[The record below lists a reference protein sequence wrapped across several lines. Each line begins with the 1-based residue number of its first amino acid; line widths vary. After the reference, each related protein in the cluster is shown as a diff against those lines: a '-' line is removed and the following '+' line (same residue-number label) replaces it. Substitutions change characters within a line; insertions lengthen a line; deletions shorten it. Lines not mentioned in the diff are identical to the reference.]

1 VSALPR
7 IPPQRKLPSSNARAS
22 LGPLDRLGGLLPF
35 AAFYFLVEI
44 VLRAAL
50 FARSAG
56 ELSSSLSLDV
66 RVFAIGFV
74 FDAVVLLHLLLPAA
88 MYRLLAS
95 DRWLQRPA
103 HRVLAATFTAL
114 GAFAVLF
121 DATAEWLFWEEFESR
136 FNFIAV
142 DYLVYTREVI
152 ANIVESYPV
161 FPLLVAIG
169 VAAGA
174 VAWGMQ
180 RSRSPAPQQH
190 APLWA
195 RLVAATAGVAA
206 SLLAFLWI
214 GPPSAKLSAER
225 LANELAM
232 NGMYSFCSAFRANA
246 IDYEQFYQTR
256 ESGELFA
263 HARALLAEP
272 GASFRDA
279 GASDLARII
288 RPKSAEQRP
297 NVILVAVESLSADY
311 LGTFGGGKQLTPN
324 LDRLARESLFF
335 TRIYATG
342 NRTVRGIE
350 ALTLSL
356 PPTPGSS
363 IVKRPDHQNLFSV
376 GFLFR
381 ERGYATHFLY
391 GGYGYFDNMNAFFGS
406 NGFDVMDRASLTS
419 GDVTFANAWG
429 VADED
434 LFRRVLRQA
443 DADFAVGRR
452 FFSFALTT
460 SNHRPFTYPAY
471 RIDIPSGAGRDGGVK
486 YTDWAIGQF
495 LREAHSHPW
504 FRDTV
509 FVIVADHCSG
519 TSGRIDLEL
528 SRYHIP
534 LFVYAPGRVAA
545 ARVDTLASQMDVAP
559 TLLAL
564 LGWSYTS
571 KFYGRD
577 ILAMRPEEGRALPAT
592 YERLGFWRG
601 GTLVTLG
608 PNREIGWVQPEADGK
623 SRVVPRPANGD
634 ELLSDAIAFYET
646 ASARHRLGLD
656 RWERRS
662 ASTARTTLNR

>member
-1 VSALPR
+1 MSPLPR
-7 IPPQRKLPSSNARAS
+7 IRPHRGPLSAPARA
-22 LGPLDRLGGLLPF
+22 LLDRLAGLLPF
-35 AAFYFLVEI
+35 ATFYFLVELA
-44 VLRAAL
+44 LRAAL

-56 ELSSSLSLDV
+56 EFSSSLGLDM
-66 RVFAIGFV
+66 RVFATGFV
-74 FDAVVLLHLLLPAA
+74 FDAVVLVHLLLPAA
-88 MYRLLAS
+88 LYRLLVS
-95 DRWLQRPA
+95 DRWLQRPV
-103 HRVLAATFTAL
+103 HRVLAAAFTAL
-114 GAFAVLF
+114 GAFVVLF
-121 DATAEWLFWEEFESR
+121 DATAEWVFWEEFESR

-161 FPLLVAIG
+161 IPLLAAIG
-169 VAAGA
+169 AVAGV

-180 RSRSPAPQQH
+180 RSRAS
-190 APLWA
+190 APLPHVPVGA
-195 RLVAATAGVAA
+195 RLVAAAAGIAA
-206 SLLAFLWI
+206 PLLAFLWI
-214 GPPSAKLSAER
+214 GPPLAKLSEER
-225 LANELAM
+225 FANELAL
-232 NGMYSFCSAFRANA
+232 NGIYSFCSAFRANE
-246 IDYEQFYQTR
+246 IDYEQFYPTR
-256 ESGELFA
+256 DAGELFA
-263 HARALLAEP
+263 RARALLAEP
-272 GASFRDA
+272 GASFRDS
-279 GASDLARII
+279 GASDLARFIQ
-288 RPKSAEQRP
+288 PKSAEQRP

-311 LGTFGGGKQLTPN
+311 LGTFGSEKRLTPN
-324 LDRLARESLFF
+324 LDRLAGESLLF

-356 PPTPGSS
+356 PPTPGHS
-363 IVKRPDHQNLFSV
+363 IVKRPDNQNLFSV

-391 GGYGYFDNMNAFFGS
+391 GGYGYFDNMNAFFKS
-406 NGFDVMDRASLTS
+406 NGFDVMDRATFSS

-429 VADED
+429 VADEN
-434 LFRRVLRQA
+434 LFRKVLRQA
-443 DADFAVGRR
+443 DADSAAGRR

-460 SNHRPFTYPAY
+460 SNHRPFTYPAR
-471 RIDIPSGAGRDGGVK
+471 RIDIASGTGRDGGVK

-495 LREAHSHPW
+495 LREAHSHAW
-504 FRDTV
+504 FRDTI

-519 TSGRIDLEL
+519 TSGRVDLEV

-534 LFVYAPGRVAA
+534 LFVYSPGRVAA
-545 ARVDTLASQMDVAP
+545 ARVETLASQMDVAP

-608 PNREIGWVQPEADGK
+608 PNREIGWVQPEANGK

-634 ELLSDAIAFYET
+634 ELLGDAIAYYET
-646 ASARHRLGLD
+646 ASARHRGGLD
-656 RWERRS
+656 RHERS
-662 ASTARTTLNR
+662 DALQARQGPH